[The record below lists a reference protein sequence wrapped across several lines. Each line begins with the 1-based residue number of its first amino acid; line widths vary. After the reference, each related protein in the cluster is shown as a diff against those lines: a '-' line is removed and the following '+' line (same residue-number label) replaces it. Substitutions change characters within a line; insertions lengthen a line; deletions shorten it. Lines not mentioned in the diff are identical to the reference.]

1 MRLTELKIA
10 PTRSWDRPS
19 DDNPLICTVKLSS
32 EKATVETVLHPDQV
46 QQVLSLVLSLVQSI
60 VAEAAQRNVADFVSQ
75 VTAIEG
81 PKE

>member
-10 PTRSWDRPS
+10 PTRSWDQMGN
-19 DDNPLICTVKLSS
+19 DNPLVCTVKLSS

-46 QQVLSLVLSLVQSI
+46 QQVLALVQNI
-60 VAEAAQRNVADFVSQ
+60 VADAAQRNVADFVSQ

-81 PKE
+81 PKA

>member
-19 DDNPLICTVKLSS
+19 DENPLICTVKLSS

-46 QQVLSLVLSLVQSI
+46 QQVLSLVQNI

>member
-10 PTRSWDRPS
+10 PTHSWDRPS
-19 DDNPLICTVKLSS
+19 DENPLICTVKLSS

-46 QQVLSLVLSLVQSI
+46 QQVLSLVQSI

>member
-10 PTRSWDRPS
+10 PTRSWDKLGN
-19 DDNPLICTVKLSS
+19 DNPLVCTVKLSS

-46 QQVLSLVLSLVQSI
+46 QQVLALVQNI
-60 VAEAAQRNVADFVSQ
+60 VADAAQRNVADFVSQ

-81 PKE
+81 PKA